1 MVKERLLERLSRQ
14 ELPNLND
21 RRTPEDLVKASIQRY
36 LSRLLNVRRG
46 SVPVDAEYGL
56 SDMSNIAGSFAVG
69 YVSEIQREI
78 LIQIDR
84 YEKRLLK
91 PTIQQVVEEREV
103 ITLKFILKGQI
114 DLSVSSTEIMKELS
128 MFLRIDSAGQ
138 IRVEF
143 AHGL

>member
-1 MVKERLLERLSRQ
+1 VVKERLLERLSRQ

-36 LSRLLNVRRG
+36 LARLLNVRRG
-46 SVPVDAEYGL
+46 SVPVDVEYGL

-114 DLSVSSTEIMKELS
+114 DLSVGSTEVIKELS

-138 IRVEF
+138 VRVEL

>member
-1 MVKERLLERLSRQ
+1 VVKERLLERLSRQ

-46 SVPVDAEYGL
+46 SVPVDVEYGL

-114 DLSVSSTEIMKELS
+114 DLSVGSTEVIKELS

-138 IRVEF
+138 VRVEL

>member
-1 MVKERLLERLSRQ
+1 VVKERLLERLSRQ
-14 ELPNLND
+14 EQPNRND
-21 RRTPEDLVKASIQRY
+21 RRSPEDIVKISIQRH

-46 SVPVDAEYGL
+46 SVPVDVEYGL

-69 YVSEIQREI
+69 YVSDIQREI

-84 YEKRLLK
+84 YEKRLLS

-103 ITLKFILKGQI
+103 ITLKFILSGQI
-114 DLSVSSTEIMKELS
+114 DLSVGSTLIKKEFS

-138 IRVEF
+138 VRVEL

>member
-14 ELPNLND
+14 EMPNRND
-21 RRTPEDLVKASIQRY
+21 RRSPEDIVKISIQRH

-46 SVPVDAEYGL
+46 SVPVDVEYGL

-69 YVSEIQREI
+69 YVSDIQREI

-84 YEKRLLK
+84 YEKRLSN

-103 ITLKFILKGQI
+103 ITLKFILSGQI
-114 DLSVSSTEIMKELS
+114 DLSVGSTLIKKEFS

-138 IRVEF
+138 VRVEL

>member
-1 MVKERLLERLSRQ
+1 MAKERLLERLSRQ

-46 SVPVDAEYGL
+46 SVPIDIEYGL

-69 YVSEIQREI
+69 FVSEIQREI

-103 ITLKFILKGQI
+103 ITLKFILRGQI
-114 DLSVSSTEIMKELS
+114 DLSVGSTEVIKELS

-138 IRVEF
+138 VRVEL
-143 AHGL
+143 ANGL

>member
-14 ELPNLND
+14 ESPHLND
-21 RRTPEDLVKASIQRY
+21 RRPPEDLVKVSIQRY

-56 SDMSNIAGSFAVG
+56 ADMSNIAGSFAVG
-69 YVSEIQREI
+69 YVSDMQREI

-103 ITLKFILKGQI
+103 ITLKFILAGQI
-114 DLSVSSTEIMKELS
+114 DIGGGSTAVTKEFS

-138 IRVEF
+138 VRVEP

>member
-14 ELPNLND
+14 EFPNLSD
-21 RRTPEDLVKASIQRY
+21 RRSPEDLVKASIQRY

-46 SVPVDAEYGL
+46 SVPVDTEYGL
-56 SDMSNIAGSFAVG
+56 PDMSNIAGSFAVG
-69 YVSEIQREI
+69 YVTDIQREI

-91 PTIQQVVEEREV
+91 PTIQQVIEEREV
-103 ITLKFILKGQI
+103 ITLKFILTGEI
-114 DLSVSSTEIMKELS
+114 DLSVGLTAVAKEFS

-138 IRVEF
+138 VRVEH

>member
-1 MVKERLLERLSRQ
+1 VVKERLLERLSRQ

-46 SVPVDAEYGL
+46 SVPVDVEYGL

-114 DLSVSSTEIMKELS
+114 DLSVGSTEVIKELS
-128 MFLRIDSAGQ
+128 MYLRIDSAGQ
-138 IRVEF
+138 VRVEL

>member
-1 MVKERLLERLSRQ
+1 MAKERLLERLSRQ
-14 ELPNLND
+14 ELPNQND

-36 LSRLLNVRRG
+36 LARLLNVRRG
-46 SVPVDAEYGL
+46 SVPVDIEYGL

-84 YEKRLLK
+84 YERRLLK

-114 DLSVSSTEIMKELS
+114 DLSVGSTEVIKELS

-138 IRVEF
+138 VRVEL

>member
-46 SVPVDAEYGL
+46 SVPIDAEYGL

-69 YVSEIQREI
+69 YVSDIQREI

-103 ITLKFILKGQI
+103 ITLKFILTGKI
-114 DLSVSSTEIMKELS
+114 DVSVSSTEVLKEFS

-138 IRVEF
+138 VRVEL

>member
-46 SVPVDAEYGL
+46 SVPVDVEYGL

-114 DLSVSSTEIMKELS
+114 DLSVGSTEVIKELS

-138 IRVEF
+138 VRVEF

>member
-21 RRTPEDLVKASIQRY
+21 RRTPEDLVKASVQRY

-46 SVPVDAEYGL
+46 SVPIDDEYGL

-69 YVSEIQREI
+69 YVSDIQREI

-84 YEKRLLK
+84 YEKRLLN
-91 PTIQQVVEEREV
+91 PTIQQVIEEREV
-103 ITLKFILKGQI
+103 ITLKFILSGAI
-114 DLSVSSTEIMKELS
+114 DLSVGSTPITKEFS

-138 IRVEF
+138 VKVEP
-143 AHGL
+143 ANGL

>member
-46 SVPVDAEYGL
+46 SVPVDVEYGL

-114 DLSVSSTEIMKELS
+114 DLSVGSTEVIKELS

-138 IRVEF
+138 VRVEL

>member
-46 SVPVDAEYGL
+46 SVPVDVEYGL

-114 DLSVSSTEIMKELS
+114 DLSVGSTEVIKELS
-128 MFLRIDSAGQ
+128 MYLRIDSAGQ
-138 IRVEF
+138 VRVEL

>member
-14 ELPNLND
+14 ESPHLND
-21 RRTPEDLVKASIQRY
+21 RRPPEDLVKVSIQRY

-56 SDMSNIAGSFAVG
+56 ADMSNIAGSFAVG
-69 YVSEIQREI
+69 YVSDMQREI

-103 ITLKFILKGQI
+103 ITLKFILAGQI
-114 DLSVSSTEIMKELS
+114 DLGGGSTAVTKEFS

-138 IRVEF
+138 VRVEP

>member
-1 MVKERLLERLSRQ
+1 MAKERLLERLSRQ

-36 LSRLLNVRRG
+36 LARLLNVRRG
-46 SVPVDAEYGL
+46 SVPVDIEYGL

-84 YEKRLLK
+84 YERRLLK

-103 ITLKFILKGQI
+103 IPLKFILKGPI
-114 DLSVSSTEIMKELS
+114 DLRVGSTEVIKELS

-138 IRVEF
+138 VRVEL

>member
-21 RRTPEDLVKASIQRY
+21 RRTPEDLVKASVQRY

-46 SVPVDAEYGL
+46 SVPIDAEYGL

-69 YVSEIQREI
+69 YVSDIQREI

-103 ITLKFILKGQI
+103 ITLKFILTGKI
-114 DLSVSSTEIMKELS
+114 DLSVSSTEVLKEFS

-138 IRVEF
+138 VRVEL

>member
-46 SVPVDAEYGL
+46 SVPVDVEYGL

-103 ITLKFILKGQI
+103 ITLKFILRGQI
-114 DLSVSSTEIMKELS
+114 DLSVGSTEVIKELS

-138 IRVEF
+138 VRVEL
-143 AHGL
+143 ANGL

>member
-1 MVKERLLERLSRQ
+1 M
-14 ELPNLND
+14 PNRND
-21 RRTPEDLVKASIQRY
+21 RRSPEDIVKISIQRH

-46 SVPVDAEYGL
+46 SVPVDVEYGL

-69 YVSEIQREI
+69 YVSDIQREI

-84 YEKRLLK
+84 YEKRLSN

-103 ITLKFILKGQI
+103 ITLKFILSGQI
-114 DLSVSSTEIMKELS
+114 DLSVGSTLIKKEFS

-138 IRVEF
+138 VRVEL

>member
-1 MVKERLLERLSRQ
+1 VVKERLLERLSRQ

-46 SVPVDAEYGL
+46 SVPVDVEYGL

-114 DLSVSSTEIMKELS
+114 DLSVGSTEVIKELS

-138 IRVEF
+138 GSVEL

>member
-1 MVKERLLERLSRQ
+1 VVKERLLERLSRQ
-14 ELPNLND
+14 ELPHLND

-114 DLSVSSTEIMKELS
+114 DLSVGSTEVIKELS

-138 IRVEF
+138 VRVEF

>member
-1 MVKERLLERLSRQ
+1 VVKERLLERLSRQ
-14 ELPNLND
+14 ESPHLND
-21 RRTPEDLVKASIQRY
+21 RRPPEDLVKVSIQRY

-56 SDMSNIAGSFAVG
+56 ADMSNIAGSFAVG
-69 YVSEIQREI
+69 YVSDMQREI

-103 ITLKFILKGQI
+103 ITLKFILAGQI
-114 DLSVSSTEIMKELS
+114 DLGGGSTAVTKEFS

-138 IRVEF
+138 VRVEP

>member
-46 SVPVDAEYGL
+46 SVPVDVEYGL

-69 YVSEIQREI
+69 YVSDIQREI

-84 YEKRLLK
+84 YEKRLSN

-114 DLSVSSTEIMKELS
+114 DLSVGSTEVIKELS

-138 IRVEF
+138 VRVEL